1 MPATTPP
8 PSAFDLTGTKWQ
20 KSSHSGG
27 SGNCVE
33 MAAVDGY
40 VLMRNSNHPER
51 PASVFTQAEIAAYL
65 AGVKDGEFDHFARP

>member
-1 MPATTPP
+1 
-8 PSAFDLTGTKWQ
+8 
-20 KSSHSGG
+20 
-27 SGNCVE
+27 